1 MQSDVWMFL
10 KGYAKVEIRGGH
22 LEMLLNDAV
31 QAGLNLRDIRRTSP
45 DTATVVADLPAF
57 FALPPLL
64 KRRGCKLHVMAR
76 GGFPFLLKRATGRM
90 VFAAGLLGFV
100 FGLWLLGQM
109 VWSIDVTGNEQIS
122 ESLVLEAAR
131 EAGIRPLQ
139 WKFRLDEPRELSRKL
154 VRALPGAAWVGVEL
168 RGTGVLIR
176 IAEQTM
182 PERRKPAS
190 PRHLVSGYDAVVTQL
205 IAERG
210 KPAVNTH
217 DRVRRGD
224 VLISGLIGTEE
235 RQDAV
240 VAEGVVRGL
249 VWHEFEIAS
258 PLVHKYR
265 VYSGE
270 SKTRRYVTFGK
281 RALQISGFGEPSF
294 AAHES
299 VVEHRVLAWRNWKLP
314 VGYIREVLLEAGTE
328 EEQVPP
334 ESAREIGLTQARGEL
349 LQRAGKDAVI
359 RDEKILHEKIE
370 GGKVYMKVLF
380 EVEQDIARERSIIRG
395 D

>member
-1 MQSDVWMFL
+1 MKPDVWMFL
-10 KGYAKVEIRGGH
+10 RGYAKVEIRGG
-22 LEMLLNDAV
+22 LPEALLNDAV
-31 QAGLNLRDIRRTSP
+31 EAGLILRHIERTSP
-45 DTATVVADLPAF
+45 DTAVVVTDLPTF

-64 KRRGCKLHVMAR
+64 KRRGCKVHVLER
-76 GGFPFLLKRATGRM
+76 GGLPFLLKRVSGRM

-109 VWSIDVTGNEQIS
+109 VWSIDVTGNEKIA
-122 ESLVLEAAR
+122 ESRVLAAAR

-154 VRALPGAAWVGVEL
+154 VRALPGAAWVGVEV
-168 RGTGVLIR
+168 RGTGVHIR
-176 IAEQTM
+176 IAEQTL
-182 PERRKPAS
+182 PEKREPVG
-190 PRHLVSGYDAVVTQL
+190 PRHLVSAYDAVITRL

-210 KPAVNTH
+210 QPVVNTH
-217 DRVRRGD
+217 DRVKRGD
-224 VLISGLIGTEE
+224 VLISGLVGTEE
-235 RQDAV
+235 RQAAV
-240 VAEGVVRGL
+240 VAEGRVRGL
-249 VWHEFEIAS
+249 VWHEFEIVS

-270 SKTRRYVTFGK
+270 SKIRRYVTFGK
-281 RALQISGFGEPSF
+281 RALQISGFGEPLF

-299 VVEHRVLAWRNWKLP
+299 EVEHKVLAWRKWTLP
-314 VGYIREVLLEAGTE
+314 IGYIREVLREAGTE

-334 ESAREIGLTQARGEL
+334 EFAREIGLTQARGEL
-349 LQRAGKDAVI
+349 LQRAGEDAVI
-359 RDEKILHEKIE
+359 RDEKILHEKNE

-380 EVEQDIARERSIIRG
+380 EVEQDIAAERSIIRG